1 MGFSLVKS
9 YSCSGSVGG
18 ASELSVG
25 GEFNPI
31 QRGCTGGQWVKTLL
45 TLEPTYLATL
55 CGIAQD
61 KDK

>member
-1 MGFSLVKS
+1 MGHLSFLLVES
-9 YSCSGSVGG
+9 Y
-18 ASELSVG
+18 
-25 GEFNPI
+25 FNPI

>member
-1 MGFSLVKS
+1 MGHLSFLLVESLI
-9 YSCSGSVGG
+9 
-18 ASELSVG
+18 LSNVDA
-25 GEFNPI
+25 
-31 QRGCTGGQWVKTLL
+31 QGGQWVKTLL